1 MTNINRWD
9 PFQDV
14 LSLREAMNQ
23 LVEESFVRPGNG
35 RGQGFVPALDLSE
48 TKDGF
53 LVEAA
58 VPGLKPED
66 LEITVEN
73 NILSIKGEIRQQ
85 SEDKQ
90 RNYHRTERHFGA
102 FQRTIG
108 LPKTVKADAIKASL
122 EHGVLKL
129 EIPKAEE
136 VKPRKISVNVAT
148 PQTLEVG
155 GNNATNN

>member
-1 MTNINRWD
+1 MATITRWD
-9 PFQDV
+9 PWTDM

-23 LVEESFVRPGNG
+23 LMEESYVRPGAA
-35 RGQGFVPALDLSE
+35 RGQGFVPALDVSE
-48 TKDGF
+48 TQDAF

-73 NILSIKGEIRQQ
+73 SVLTIKGETRQ
-85 SEDKQ
+85 ENTAKE
-90 RNYHRTERHFGA
+90 RNFHRIERRFGS

-108 LPKTVKADAIKASL
+108 LPKSVQADAIKANL

-136 VKPRKISVNVAT
+136 IKPRKISVNVT
-148 PQTLEVG
+148 SSKTLENAS
-155 GNNATNN
+155 NN

>member
-23 LVEESFVRPGNG
+23 LVEESFVRPVNG
-35 RGQGFVPALDLSE
+35 RAQNFVPALDLSE

-73 NILSIKGEIRQQ
+73 NILSIKGETRQE

-90 RNYHRTERHFGA
+90 RNYHRTERRFGS

-136 VKPRKISVNVAT
+136 VKPRKISVNIGDKTIEAAH
-148 PQTLEVG
+148 
-155 GNNATNN
+155 NN

>member
-1 MTNINRWD
+1 MSNVTRWD
-9 PFQDV
+9 PWTDM

-23 LVEESFVRPGNG
+23 LMEESVVRPGAA
-35 RGQGFVPALDLSE
+35 RGQGFVPALDVSE
-48 TKDGF
+48 TQDAYF
-53 LVEAA
+53 VEAA

-66 LEITVEN
+66 LEITLEN
-73 NILSIKGEIRQQ
+73 NVLTLKGQTRQE

-90 RNYHRTERHFGA
+90 RNFHRVERRFGS

-108 LPKTVKADAIKASL
+108 LPNTVKADAIQASL

-136 VKPRKISVNVAT
+136 IKPRKISVNV
-148 PQTLEVG
+148 
-155 GNNATNN
+155 GNAHAIEAHNN

>member
-1 MTNINRWD
+1 MATITRWD
-9 PFQDV
+9 PWTDM

-23 LVEESFVRPGNG
+23 LMEESYVRPDAA
-35 RGQGFVPALDLSE
+35 RGGQSFVPALDVSE
-48 TKDGF
+48 TQDAF

-73 NILSIKGEIRQQ
+73 SVLTIKGETRQD
-85 SEDKQ
+85 SEAKE
-90 RNYHRTERHFGA
+90 RNFHRIERRFGS

-108 LPKTVKADAIKASL
+108 LPKSVQADAIKANL

-136 VKPRKISVNVAT
+136 IKPRKISVNIGSGNKTV
-148 PQTLEVG
+148 EV
-155 GNNATNN
+155 NNN

>member
-1 MTNINRWD
+1 MATITRWD
-9 PFQDV
+9 PWTDM

-23 LVEESFVRPGNG
+23 LMEESYVRPDAA
-35 RGQGFVPALDLSE
+35 RGQGFVPALDVSE
-48 TKDGF
+48 TQDSF

-73 NILSIKGEIRQQ
+73 SVLTIKGETRQ
-85 SEDKQ
+85 ENTAKE
-90 RNYHRTERHFGA
+90 RNFHRIERRFGS

-108 LPKTVKADAIKASL
+108 LPKSVQSDAIKANL

-136 VKPRKISVNVAT
+136 IKPRKISVNVT
-148 PQTLEVG
+148 NGKTLENAS
-155 GNNATNN
+155 NN

>member
-1 MTNINRWD
+1 M
-9 PFQDV
+9 
-14 LSLREAMNQ
+14 LSLREAMSQ
-23 LVEESFVRPGNG
+23 LMEESYVRPDAA
-35 RGQGFVPALDLSE
+35 RGQGFVPALDVSE
-48 TKDGF
+48 TQDAF

-73 NILSIKGEIRQQ
+73 SVLTIKGETRQ
-85 SEDKQ
+85 ENTAKE
-90 RNYHRTERHFGA
+90 RNFHRIERRFGS

-108 LPKTVKADAIKASL
+108 LPKSVQADAIKANL

-136 VKPRKISVNVAT
+136 IKPRKISVNVT
-148 PQTLEVG
+148 NGKTLENAS
-155 GNNATNN
+155 NN